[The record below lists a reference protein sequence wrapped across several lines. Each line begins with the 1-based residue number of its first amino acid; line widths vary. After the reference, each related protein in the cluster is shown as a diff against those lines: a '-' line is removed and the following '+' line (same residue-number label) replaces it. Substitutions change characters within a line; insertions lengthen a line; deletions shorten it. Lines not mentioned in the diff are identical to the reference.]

1 METILQLASWGGSTA
16 LRIPKNFL
24 QQLNMTEKTTVKIK
38 INNNNELVVM
48 PFVKRM
54 TIQERFSLYSSD
66 FIQEDELDWG
76 GDVGEEIICD

>member
-1 METILQLASWGGSTA
+1 MEAILQLASWGGSTA

-38 INNNNELVVM
+38 INSNNELVVM
-48 PFVKRM
+48 PYVKRM
-54 TIQERFSLYSSD
+54 TIQERFALYPSD

-76 GDVGEEIICD
+76 EDVGEEIICD